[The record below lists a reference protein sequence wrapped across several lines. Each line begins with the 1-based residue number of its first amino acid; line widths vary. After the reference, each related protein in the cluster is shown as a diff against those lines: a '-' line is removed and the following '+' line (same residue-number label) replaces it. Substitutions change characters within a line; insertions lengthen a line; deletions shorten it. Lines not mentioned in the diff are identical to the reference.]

1 MHFIVKTIKYIRYF
15 LLTIIKLNGNVGR
28 EQDSDVTAL
37 TRYVFYAEIGIR

>member
-1 MHFIVKTIKYIRYF
+1 MHKVFF
-15 LLTIIKLNGNVGR
+15 LTFVKLNTNVVGSTYKRVARR